1 MIWSN
6 PPHQRTE
13 KKYLVR
19 RNDLVTPHI
28 YINIHIY
35 VIGKVNSK
43 ERKIKGRKSSKE
55 RKENLTFDRTRSTD

>member
-35 VIGKVNSK
+35 VIGKGKSK
-43 ERKIKGRKSSKE
+43 EEKVQRKGKKI
-55 RKENLTFDRTRSTD
+55 